1 MLDEP
6 VMLQMTCLFLIQ
18 FTHKITRLSWVWR
31 SRLQVTQNLWQLV
44 LQQYTDV
51 LVNHDIFCHDMNTDF
66 PTIFFPTLWYCD
78 TSWRKKIRHSEITIF
93 YDSLPKPKPFV
104 KQRDPCMQGKEVPLY
119 CFVCFRSPIFQDGS
133 TKICAVPISCQLT
146 QSCAT
151 ADKTHGLFVFHSI
164 SSQDCLKMSS
174 RKNWHRSRTGSHC
187 H

>member
-1 MLDEP
+1 MGVEIKATGDSKL
-6 VMLQMTCLFLIQ
+6 MTVSAATIHRCTGESWHFLPWYEYR
-18 FTHKITRLSWVWR
+18 FSD
-31 SRLQVTQNLWQLV
+31 N
-44 LQQYTDV
+44 
-51 LVNHDIFCHDMNTDF
+51 IFPNIM
-66 PTIFFPTLWYCD
+66 ILWYFMK
-78 TSWRKKIRHSEITIF
+78 KKIRHSEITIF

-151 ADKTHGLFVFHSI
+151 ADKTHGLSVFHSI